1 MVILGESF
9 LDLLPHRPPMRLV
22 EEVVDVV
29 AGQSARGRRLARAG
43 DWYFQGHFPGDPVV
57 PAIVLVE
64 LLAQTGGFA
73 ACSAPGDAVT
83 ARALRVAAF
92 SAFKFPG
99 AARPG
104 ALLEADARVVGR
116 MGAMVKIE
124 GTVTADGVLVATGGV
139 TLAEVRET
147 GDTAS
152 AFRV

>member
-1 MVILGESF
+1 MAILGDSL

-22 EEVVDVV
+22 EALSDVV
-29 AGQSARGRRLARAG
+29 SGKSARGTRLARAD

-73 ACSAPGDAVT
+73 AASGAGEA
-83 ARALRVAAF
+83 AALRVAAF

-104 ALLEADARVVGR
+104 AHLEADAHVVGR
-116 MGAMVKIE
+116 MGRMVKIE
-124 GTVTADGVLVATGGV
+124 GTVTADGAIVAIG
-139 TLAEVRET
+139 
-147 GDTAS
+147 
-152 AFRV
+152 